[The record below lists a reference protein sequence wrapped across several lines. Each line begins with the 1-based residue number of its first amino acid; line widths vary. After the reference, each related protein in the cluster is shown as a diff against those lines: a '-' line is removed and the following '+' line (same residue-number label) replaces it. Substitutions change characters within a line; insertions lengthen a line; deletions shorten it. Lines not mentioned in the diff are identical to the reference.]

1 MAVPHSDPPDL
12 VAAKRAARDAA
23 RLARG
28 EGDAAADHAVRDR
41 LLALIPP
48 GLAVSGVWP
57 LPGELDLR
65 PLLSALHARN
75 QVVLLPETTPRG
87 HPLMFRRWTPDT
99 PLVAGRFGTSHPDSE
114 ALDPELLLVPL
125 LAFDDRLMRLGYGG
139 GYYDRTLAA
148 LPGCRAIGFAYA
160 RQQVA
165 AIPCGA
171 FDVPLDAIVTEAGV
185 LTQEGSAGLCPDP
198 PGASR
203 PWTGI

>member
-1 MAVPHSDPPDL
+1 MAVPHSDPPEL

-28 EGDAAADHAVRDR
+28 DGDATADRAVRDH

-48 GLAVSGVWP
+48 GLVVSGTWP

-65 PLLSALHARN
+65 PLLHALHARGHT
-75 QVVLLPETTPRG
+75 VLLPETTPRG
-87 HPLMFRRWTPDT
+87 TPLVFRRWTPDT
-99 PLVAGRFGTSHPDSE
+99 SLVAGRFGTAHPDAE
-114 ALDPELLLVPL
+114 AMDPELLLVPL

-139 GYYDRTLAA
+139 GYYDRTLAG

-165 AIPCGA
+165 AIPCGP
-171 FDVPLDAIVTEAGV
+171 FDVPLDAIVTEDGV
-185 LTQEGSAGLCPDP
+185 LAGEGS
-198 PGASR
+198 PGSAQTR
-203 PWTGI
+203 KGP